1 MTVSTLKQAT
11 EDLGISIND
20 IVNYYIKENKGIIE
34 VNLSATDRD
43 IELSAIHDTSGDFLS
58 EDELDYYLQLE
69 DK

>member
-11 EDLGISIND
+11 EDLGISNND
-20 IVNYYIKENKGIIE
+20 LVNYYVKENKGIIE

-43 IELSAIHDTSGDFLS
+43 IELSAVQDTSGDFLS
-58 EDELDYYLQLE
+58 EDELNYYLRLE